1 MLEKVTPAVVNISS
15 VSVIRTE
22 DHPLLSDP
30 FFRRFFNL
38 PQRRERRSNL
48 SLGTGVIV
56 DARRGFV
63 LTNHHVIEQA
73 DAVKVTL
80 QDGRVLTA
88 EVLGID
94 PETDV
99 GVLQIPAED
108 LTALQFA
115 DSDRL
120 RVGDFVVAIGN
131 PFGLSQTVTSGI
143 VSALGRSGL
152 GIEGYENFIQTD
164 ASINP
169 GNSGG
174 PLVDLRGDLVGINTA
189 IIAPGGGN
197 VGIGFAIPS
206 NMASNVMAQIIEHG
220 GVRRGVFGIGVQEL
234 TPSLARALNVD
245 RLQGAVVAEVSDG
258 SAAAKAGLAA
268 GDVIIA
274 LDGRQVRSA
283 GDLRT
288 RLALLQIGDR
298 VRLRISRG
306 GKQRVLDARI
316 ADPLESYVK
325 GREIGRA
332 FAGALLGEIRDDS
345 PYGTLDAIAVA
356 QVKQN
361 SNAWQLGLRDKDV
374 LIAVNQQRTSSLQ
387 QLREVVDQ
395 SGRIWWL
402 KLRRGDRIVA
412 LSAR

>member
-1 MLEKVTPAVVNISS
+1 
-15 VSVIRTE
+15 
-22 DHPLLSDP
+22 
-30 FFRRFFNL
+30 
-38 PQRRERRSNL
+38 
-48 SLGTGVIV
+48 
-56 DARRGFV
+56 
-63 LTNHHVIEQA
+63 
-73 DAVKVTL
+73 
-80 QDGRVLTA
+80 
-88 EVLGID
+88 
-94 PETDV
+94 
-99 GVLQIPAED
+99 VLQIPAED

-174 PLVDLRGDLVGINTA
+174 PLVDLRGNLVGINTA

-245 RLQGAVVAEVSDG
+245 RLQGAVVAEVRAG

-274 LDGRQVRSA
+274 LDGRQVRGA
-283 GDLRT
+283 ADLRT

-298 VRLRISRG
+298 VRLRVSRG
-306 GKQRVLDARI
+306 GKERVLDARI

-325 GREIGRA
+325 GRKIGRA
-332 FAGALLGEIRDDS
+332 FAGALLGEVRDDS

-356 QVKQN
+356 QVKQD

-374 LIAVNQQRTSSLQ
+374 LIAVNQRRTSNLE
-387 QLREVVDQ
+387 QLREVVANSD
-395 SGRIWWL
+395 RIWRL
-402 KLRRGDRIVA
+402 KLRRGDRIVTLA
-412 LSAR
+412 AR